1 MPLTQGRVSGT
12 LFLDGLGIHPR
23 YVLLGFPQY
32 LGMEDVPRQ
41 LIRGHVLGLLFNFLR
56 HGAPMKEQMDLCQLV
71 EKYGDDTNCRKAI
84 ENIRWPDGI
93 LCPACGSKKISRIV
107 ARNQF
112 DCDSCRY
119 QFSALSGTIFHDTH
133 LPLHK
138 WFLATYLLCESK
150 KGMSALQMQRM
161 LHTTYRTAWYLC
173 HRIRTA
179 MQEMEPKPLGGT
191 VEVDE
196 TYVGG
201 KKRRWRPRSIKQVVI
216 GIRQRNG
223 DLRLIR
229 AKDAKSK
236 TVQAIVQANIGAHVE
251 VIMTDES
258 AIYPW
263 ALNHMD
269 SGKHKTINHTRGYAH
284 GDVHTNTVESAFSL
298 LKRGIV
304 GTWHKVDAK
313 HLPAYLDEM
322 CFRFNNRKN
331 PYLFR
336 DALKKLVSTPNLE
349 YKELTAKQEEP
360 AA

>member
-1 MPLTQGRVSGT
+1 MDSLKNMD
-12 LFLDGLGIHPR
+12 LMKL
-23 YVLLGFPQY
+23 
-32 LGMEDVPRQ
+32 
-41 LIRGHVLGLLFNFLR
+41 
-56 HGAPMKEQMDLCQLV
+56 MKEC
-71 EKYGDDTNCRKAI
+71 DTQDECRLI
-84 ENIRWPDGI
+84 LEELRWPDGVK
-93 LCPACGSKKISRIV
+93 CPSCKSDKISRIHK
-107 ARNQF
+107 RSQF

-119 QFSALSGTIFHDTH
+119 QFSVTSGTIFHDTH
-133 LPLHK
+133 LPLPK
-138 WFLATYLLCESK
+138 WFAAAYLMCESK
-150 KGMSALQMQRM
+150 KGMSALQLKRT
-161 LHTTYRTAWYLC
+161 LHTGYQTAWYLC
-173 HRIRTA
+173 HRIRAA
-179 MQEMEPKPLGGT
+179 MQETNQPPLSGT

-201 KKRRWRPRSIKQVVI
+201 KKRRWRPRSVKSVVI
-216 GIRQRNG
+216 GIRQRSG
-223 DLRLIR
+223 DLRLIH
-229 AKDAKSK
+229 AEDAKSA
-236 TVQAIVQANIGAHVE
+236 TVQQIIKANIGSHVE

-258 AIYPW
+258 SIYPW

-269 SGKHKTINHTRGYAH
+269 SGKHKTINHSKQYAH

-336 DALKKLVSTPNLE
+336 DVLTKMIQTPNLE
-349 YKELTAKQEEP
+349 FKELVAEQAEP

>member
-1 MPLTQGRVSGT
+1 
-12 LFLDGLGIHPR
+12 
-23 YVLLGFPQY
+23 
-32 LGMEDVPRQ
+32 
-41 LIRGHVLGLLFNFLR
+41 
-56 HGAPMKEQMDLCQLV
+56 MKEQMNLCDLV
-71 EKYGDDTNCRKAI
+71 EQYGDDTKCRKAI
-84 ENIRWPDGI
+84 ESLRWPDGVR
-93 LCPACGSKKISRIV
+93 CPACGSEKISRIV

-119 QFSALSGTIFHDTH
+119 QFSATSGTIFHDTH

-161 LHTTYRTAWYLC
+161 LKTTYRTSWYLC
-173 HRIRTA
+173 HRIRAA
-179 MQEMEPKPLGGT
+179 MMEVQPKKLSGT
-191 VEVDE
+191 VEIDE

-201 KKRRWRPRSIKQVVI
+201 KKRRWRPRSDKQVVI

-229 AKDAKSK
+229 AENARSE
-236 TVQAIVQANIGAHVE
+236 TVREIIRANIGGHVE

-263 ALNHMD
+263 ALD
-269 SGKHKTINHTRGYAH
+269 KIEKKKHRTVCHSKHYVA
-284 GDVHTNTVESAFSL
+284 GDIHTNTVESAFSL

-304 GTWHKVDAK
+304 GTWHKVSAK

-331 PYLFR
+331 KFLFR
-336 DALKKLVSTPNLE
+336 DTLIKLILSPNLE
-349 YKELTAKQEEP
+349 YKHLTAKIQD